1 MEQTREG
8 TDTQVCSEP
17 RDPQVEPREF
27 VGNRPRARPIA
38 AAHALR
44 SPLGR
49 LNTADVEGDVEGGV
63 EGGTGSP
70 GGSIGVRLRLDDWFR
85 AHPL

>member
-8 TDTQVCSEP
+8 TVRKCAANPAIHKSNPENFSGIT
-17 RDPQVEPREF
+17 
-27 VGNRPRARPIA
+27 RARPIA

-44 SPLGR
+44 PPIGR

-63 EGGTGSP
+63 EGGTVSP
-70 GGSIGVRLRLDDWFR
+70 GSWIGVRLRFDDWFR